1 MDTGDIIWVNFDPA
15 FGHEQ
20 AGRRPALV
28 LSNQAYNERASFTI
42 VCPITTSQKPWP
54 FHVPLPAGLHATGF
68 VVVDQ
73 VKAIDRRRIVKTPT
87 ERIDAESVGRIRDL
101 LALITFGTE
110 RQIDFD
116 GPPRSA

>member
-1 MDTGDIIWVNFDPA
+1 MDTGDIVWVNFDPA

-28 LSNQAYNERASFTI
+28 LSNRAYNERASFAI
-42 VCPITTSQKPWP
+42 VCPITTSEKPWP
-54 FHVPLPAGLHATGF
+54 FHVSLPAGLRATGS

-73 VKAIDRRRIVKTPT
+73 IKAIDRRRIVKLPA
-87 ERIDAESVGRIRDL
+87 ERIDNASLERIRDL

-116 GPPRSA
+116 GQPHSA